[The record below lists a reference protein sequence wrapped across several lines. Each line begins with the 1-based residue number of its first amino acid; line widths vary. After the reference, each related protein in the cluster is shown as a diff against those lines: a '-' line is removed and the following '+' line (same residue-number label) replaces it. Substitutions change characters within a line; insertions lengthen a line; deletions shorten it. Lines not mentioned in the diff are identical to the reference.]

1 MDCLQCG
8 KADVNDPTRFT
19 PRRPPIAQQLVAA
32 QHVQDVEHRRRNRAS
47 CQSRTQGLR
56 NAAEF
61 QTPSFGKRFDFCLDR
76 RRGPVAAGN
85 TRQNFPDAGRGEAPK
100 RSEGGVR
107 D

>member
-19 PRRPPIAQQLVAA
+19 PTASANPRQRLVAA
-32 QHVQDVEHRRRNRAS
+32 QHLQDVEHRRRNRAS

-61 QTPSFGKRFDFCLDR
+61 QTLSFG
-76 RRGPVAAGN
+76 VAI
-85 TRQNFPDAGRGEAPK
+85 
-100 RSEGGVR
+100 
-107 D
+107 